1 MKREN
6 YEAAR
11 ELIAKSKRIL
21 VSGHLSPD
29 GDTLGSAIAVARMLC
44 ASDKE
49 AVATADLNAL
59 GKLSFMRGVEDL
71 LPVRKL
77 KRMKRKF
84 DLLVMVDCRAIERLP
99 PEVRPVAENLPI
111 LVMDHHDG
119 DADFGTVNISD
130 PAASSAGEIV
140 WRFAKWMDWQIDDTT
155 AEALWVSLVTDTGR
169 FAYEKCSSATM
180 RVAADLLKHDVRK
193 TEINDIIYNRF
204 GTKAMKLKKIAWRS
218 LHIWRSGRVAEV
230 TLTRDDFRAVRG
242 TKADA
247 EDAVEIPRLCHRN
260 EVAVYFYQIP
270 DRTKEIR
277 CSIRTRNNWNA
288 AELAERFGGGGHF
301 HAAGCTIKT
310 SMGAAK
316 RMMRNA
322 IKEMFKSARNGAAA
336 LAKPPAAPAAPT
348 DTPPPPPPAP
358 PQEPAAELP
367 VSNPVQ

>member
-29 GDTLGSAIAVARMLC
+29 GDTLGSSIAVARMLC
-44 ASDKE
+44 AAGKE
-49 AVATADLNAL
+49 AFATADLNAL

-77 KRMKRKF
+77 KRLKRKF
-84 DLLVMVDCRAIERLP
+84 DLLVMVDCRAIDRLP

-111 LVMDHHDG
+111 LVIDHHDG
-119 DADFGTVNISD
+119 DDGFGMVNISD
-130 PAASSAGEIV
+130 STASSAGEIV
-140 WRFAKWMDWQIDDTT
+140 WRFAKWMDWQIDDTA
-155 AEALWVSLVTDTGR
+155 AEALWVSIVTDTGR
-169 FAYEKCSSATM
+169 FAYEKCSSETM
-180 RVAADLLKHDVRK
+180 MVAADLLKHEVRK

-230 TLTRDDFRAVRG
+230 TLTRDDFRSVRG

-288 AELAERFGGGGHF
+288 AELAARFGGGGHF

-322 IKEMFKSARNGAAA
+322 IKEMFKGPRNSASAV
-336 LAKPPAAPAAPT
+336 KQAPASVASATPSPL
-348 DTPPPPPPAP
+348 PPPPPS
-358 PQEPAAELP
+358 PQEPAAESP
-367 VSNPVQ
+367 APPAVQ